1 MRSVNMD
8 TLETSLRK
16 TGQLT
21 EQAHELIYKASK
33 DSIFADIYFNPSS
46 SDACTKNAAIQ
57 KFNPDIK
64 EFEPDTDYPQTVCDG
79 LGIARTRMNALIEE
93 YQYNNKVI
101 FDTLQNHVDMTNGE
115 MTIPEM
121 VINSNLGFLKVS
133 GKQDM
138 NMNMEYYIS
147 VPWKM
152 ITKAGGRKL
161 FGGKEK
167 DQNEIGEYDPD
178 KKYRYV
184 NLIIKGDAE
193 NYSVS
198 LGKKKK

>member
-1 MRSVNMD
+1 
-8 TLETSLRK
+8 
-16 TGQLT
+16 
-21 EQAHELIYKASK
+21 
-33 DSIFADIYFNPSS
+33 
-46 SDACTKNAAIQ
+46 
-57 KFNPDIK
+57 
-64 EFEPDTDYPQTVCDG
+64 
-79 LGIARTRMNALIEE
+79 
-93 YQYNNKVI
+93 
-101 FDTLQNHVDMTNGE
+101 
-115 MTIPEM
+115 
-121 VINSNLGFLKVS
+121 
-133 GKQDM
+133 M

-167 DQNEIGEYDPD
+167 DPNEIGEYDPD